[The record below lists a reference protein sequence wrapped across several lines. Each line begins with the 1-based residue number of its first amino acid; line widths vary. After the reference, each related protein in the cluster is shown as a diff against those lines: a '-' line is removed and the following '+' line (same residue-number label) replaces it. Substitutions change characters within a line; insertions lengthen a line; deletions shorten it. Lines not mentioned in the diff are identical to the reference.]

1 VEAVQQR
8 PALAEVLPE
17 VPPVKVLGV
26 ALALEVVLAD
36 AVTTKAVTELLRK
49 AEAVL
54 AEKVVEMMQNLQEV
68 KI

>member
-1 VEAVQQR
+1 
-8 PALAEVLPE
+8 
-17 VPPVKVLGV
+17 V